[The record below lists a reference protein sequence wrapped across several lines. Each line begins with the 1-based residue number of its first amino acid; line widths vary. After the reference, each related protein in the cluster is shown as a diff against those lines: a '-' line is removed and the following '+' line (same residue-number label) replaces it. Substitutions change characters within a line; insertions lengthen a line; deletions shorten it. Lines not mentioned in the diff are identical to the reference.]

1 MRRLELDPGV
11 RGAQLEHGVLGED
24 GRAGR
29 DRQCPMDGAA
39 LADVEDAAVGL
50 EEGGVLARE
59 PELRPAR
66 RHATRVE
73 PLERDPVGA
82 HRLDVAVDDRPARPV
97 RRGEVDHPRAV
108 HQPDAGTI
116 RFEGRPVSFPSPRDS
131 RAAGIEMIYQNLAL
145 AQNLD
150 VVANVFLGREH
161 SRYLVPRLLPWLDEA
176 RMERETREL
185 LDRLRI
191 NISSVRT
198 NVEQMSGGQQQA
210 IAIARAVAF
219 QARVV
224 IMDEPTASLAVKEV
238 GKVLDLIR
246 HLREGG
252 VSVILISHRLQ
263 DIFTVC
269 DRVMVLRSGE
279 CVAERPIGD
288 ISMDETVKYIV
299 GAEAGNL
306 SAIAG
311 GR

>member
-1 MRRLELDPGV
+1 
-11 RGAQLEHGVLGED
+11 
-24 GRAGR
+24 
-29 DRQCPMDGAA
+29 
-39 LADVEDAAVGL
+39 
-50 EEGGVLARE
+50 
-59 PELRPAR
+59 
-66 RHATRVE
+66 
-73 PLERDPVGA
+73 
-82 HRLDVAVDDRPARPV
+82 
-97 RRGEVDHPRAV
+97 
-108 HQPDAGTI
+108 
-116 RFEGRPVSFPSPRDS
+116 
-131 RAAGIEMIYQNLAL
+131 
-145 AQNLD
+145 
-150 VVANVFLGREH
+150 
-161 SRYLVPRLLPWLDEA
+161 
-176 RMERETREL
+176 MERETREL

-279 CVAERPIGD
+279 CVQ
-288 ISMDETVKYIV
+288 
-299 GAEAGNL
+299 
-306 SAIAG
+306 
-311 GR
+311 